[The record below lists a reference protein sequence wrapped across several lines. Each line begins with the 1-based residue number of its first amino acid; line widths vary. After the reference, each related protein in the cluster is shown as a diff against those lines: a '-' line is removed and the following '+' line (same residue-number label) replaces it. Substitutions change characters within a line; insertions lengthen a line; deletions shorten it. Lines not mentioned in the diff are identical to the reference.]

1 MSVYWGVF
9 FIFFFFSG
17 FGCTENAGSINVE
30 YIYIYIHPDIDYS
43 RYSVYTWMIHQNLEL
58 N

>member
-1 MSVYWGVF
+1 MSIGVYF
-9 FIFFFFSG
+9 LFFFFSG

-43 RYSVYTWMIHQNLEL
+43 RYSVYTWMIHPNLEL